1 MNKEMIID
9 PEIKAMFELLAEDAS
24 TMEACM
30 AKIKCSLS
38 IAAELFHI
46 NKVELKLEAPVSKLC
61 PEGQRAVEVLYD
73 TGDASDGEP
82 NISVFPLPSG
92 GTVTDHGLS
101 A

>member
-46 NKVELKLEAPVSKLC
+46 NKVELKLEAPVSMTQGMHL
-61 PEGQRAVEVLYD
+61 
-73 TGDASDGEP
+73 
-82 NISVFPLPSG
+82 
-92 GTVTDHGLS
+92 TVNRIFRYFRYRP
-101 A
+101 AER